1 MDTKKQEKNIK
12 SKEIKNKKLEIE
24 AKKLDKKTF
33 KRINEQF
40 RQYWRYLFGLIF
52 IYIISYAVWVL
63 VISGGVR
70 NLLNSRGLNP
80 GKKFPLVVLGAGIIT
95 GLLFTMDGFVTA
107 LLKSPF
113 NQMCYAINKAEGISY
128 KKKDHIITKATES
141 NEHCKETLKK
151 FGILTICGEVARIIV
166 EGASEAGDKKYGDY
180 WYLLNISY
188 LIPIMFAAYRIWQIR
203 KELDRLK
210 MNCEKRVS

>member
-24 AKKLDKKTF
+24 TKKLDKKTF

-113 NQMCYAINKAEGISY
+113 NQMCIEFQGVEINFDAM
-128 KKKDHIITKATES
+128 H
-141 NEHCKETLKK
+141 
-151 FGILTICGEVARIIV
+151 GE
-166 EGASEAGDKKYGDY
+166 E
-180 WYLLNISY
+180 
-188 LIPIMFAAYRIWQIR
+188 
-203 KELDRLK
+203 
-210 MNCEKRVS
+210 